1 MNGDI
6 GPRQM
11 NGDMGTRRM
20 TGIYISVFV
29 ISAAVLSYE
38 VLLMRLFAIVH
49 WHHFAYMAISI
60 ALLGFGASGT
70 FLYLWRERLVD
81 GFHRVFATNAAGFG
95 VAALGGYLLAQQVP
109 FNALAVFWQPWQ
121 LLYLGVL
128 YLLLA
133 VPFFAGANCIGL
145 TLMVYGTRIG
155 PVYSANL
162 LGSGTGALAVIGLL
176 YVSEPGPALTVI
188 AATGIAAGAIA
199 LYSAGTRLWTI
210 VLAAAAV
217 VVGALLPA
225 SWTALEISPYK
236 GLSRALAVKDAAVL
250 GTRSSPLGHLSVV
263 DSPAVPFRHAPGLSL
278 NAPSDI
284 PKQLAVFTDGDGM
297 TAITAFDG
305 ESAGLAYLDFTSS
318 ALPYHLLGQPRV
330 LVLGAGGGADVL
342 QAIYHRSQSVDAVEL
357 NPQIAALVDGV
368 HGGFSGR
375 PYSLPGVQLHLA
387 EARSFV
393 TTRSDKWDVI
403 QIPLLDSATAASA
416 GVHSLSENH
425 VYTVE
430 AFRDYLEHLR
440 PDGLLAVTRWLKL
453 PPRDS
458 LKLVATAKQAL
469 IENGVGEPHR
479 RIALIRSWNTTTLL
493 IKNGTLT
500 PDEIADIRVFCEDR
514 SFDVAYVPGMDPS
527 TANLFNILPEPYF
540 RDGANALLQGDDFA
554 KRYKFDI
561 RPATDDRPFFFDF
574 FKWRSLPEFLSLPA
588 QGGFHL
594 LELGY
599 PILTATLI
607 QATLFGAA
615 LILIPL
621 ALGGDRVP
629 LDQDSLAVVVY
640 FACLGLAFLFV
651 EIAFIQR
658 FTQFLGHPV
667 FAVAVVLAAFLIF
680 AGVGSS
686 ASTAVAGRMA
696 RVSDPLILAATAIAI
711 LAAIYVIVLPPLFR
725 ELAPLPV
732 SIKIPLSLALIAP
745 LAFLM
750 GLPFPLGL
758 ARLSAAKPRMVAW
771 AWGVNGCFSVISAV
785 LAVVLAIHF
794 GFTTVVLVAV
804 ALYLAAGATMR
815 NRFRQ

>member
-1 MNGDI
+1 
-6 GPRQM
+6 
-11 NGDMGTRRM
+11 M

-38 VLLMRLFAIVH
+38 VLLMRLFAIVQ

-70 FLYLWRERLVD
+70 FLYLRRDRLID
-81 GFHRVFATNAAGFG
+81 KFHAVFAINAAGFG
-95 VAALGGYLLAQQVP
+95 AAALGGFLLAQRVP

-121 LLYLGVL
+121 LLYLAVL

-145 TLMVYGTRIG
+145 TLMVFGTRIG

-162 LGSGTGALAVIGLL
+162 LGSGTGALAVVGLL
-176 YVSEPGPALTVI
+176 YVSEPASALTVI

-199 LYSAGTRLWTI
+199 LFSAGTRLWTN
-210 VLAAAAV
+210 VLTAAAIA
-217 VVGALLPA
+217 VGALLPA
-225 SWTALEISPYK
+225 SWTALELSPYK
-236 GLSRALAVKDAAVL
+236 GLSRALAVKDATVL
-250 GTRSSPLGHLSVV
+250 GTRSSPLGFLSVV

-278 NAPSDI
+278 NTPSDI

-297 TAITAFDG
+297 TAMTAYDG
-305 ESAGLAYLDFTSS
+305 DPDTLTHLDFTAS
-318 ALPYHLLGQPRV
+318 ALPYHLLEKPRV
-330 LVLGAGGGADVL
+330 LVLGAGGGTDVL
-342 QAIYHRSQSVDAVEL
+342 QAIYHRSQSIDAVEL
-357 NPQIAALVDGV
+357 NPQIAVLVDGV

-375 PYSLPGVQLHLA
+375 PYSLADVRLHLA

-393 TTRSDKWDVI
+393 TARSERWDLI
-403 QIPLLDSATAASA
+403 QLPLLDSATAASA

-425 VYTVE
+425 VYTIE
-430 AFRDYLEHLR
+430 AIGDYLDHLR
-440 PDGLLAVTRWLKL
+440 PGGLLAVTRWLKL

-458 LKLVATAKQAL
+458 LKLVATAQRAL
-469 IENGVGEPHR
+469 IENGVADPGR
-479 RIALIRSWNTTTLL
+479 RIALVRSWNTTTLL
-493 IKNGTLT
+493 VKNGALT
-500 PDEIADIRVFCEDR
+500 PDEIAAIRRFCDER
-514 SFDVAYVPGMDPS
+514 SFDVAYVPGMDRDA
-527 TANLFNILPEPYF
+527 ANRFNILPEPYF
-540 RDGANALLQGDDFA
+540 HDGTTALLRGDDFA
-554 KRYKFDI
+554 ARYKFDI
-561 RPATDDRPFFFDF
+561 RPATDDRPYFFDF
-574 FKWRSLPEFLSLPA
+574 FKWRSLLEFLSLPA

-599 PILTATLI
+599 PILTATLA
-607 QATLFGAA
+607 QAVLFGAA
-615 LILIPL
+615 LILVPL
-621 ALGGDRVP
+621 AFGGDRVP
-629 LDQDSLAVVVY
+629 VDRSSLAVVVY

-658 FTQFLGHPV
+658 FTQFLGHPI

-680 AGVGSS
+680 AGVGSAAS
-686 ASTAVAGRMA
+686 ATMAGRMA
-696 RVSDPLILAATAIAI
+696 RTADPLVLAAGAIAI
-711 LAAIYVIVLPPLFR
+711 LAAVYIVGLPPLFR
-725 ELAPLPV
+725 ELASLPV
-732 SIKIPLSLALIAP
+732 FAKVPLSLALIAP

-758 ARLSAAKPRMVAW
+758 ARLSAAKPRLVAW

-794 GFTTVVLVAV
+794 GFTVVVLVAV
-804 ALYLAAGATMR
+804 VLYLTAGMIMR